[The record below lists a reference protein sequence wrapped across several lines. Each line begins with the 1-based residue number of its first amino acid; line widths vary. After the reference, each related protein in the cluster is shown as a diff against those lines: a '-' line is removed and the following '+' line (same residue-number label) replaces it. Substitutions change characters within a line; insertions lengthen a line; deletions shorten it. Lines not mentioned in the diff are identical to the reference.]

1 MTVRSF
7 ARRMKPRVERKAAE
21 RVWQLRTMRRRR
33 RAAVGDPVLRPVAVR
48 GQQLYGRVVTR
59 FTAAEAAAANLD
71 LVVSALEQEG
81 ISYFLV
87 PVSRIRHTVG
97 VNAVDRERFLTA
109 LETRHAGQAV
119 FIGRPVSGGQLKHPA
134 MFLDGVLPAKL
145 RKAPVLRIGENHLG
159 PAGQLLAG
167 PELACDVEFWEDG
180 AELLATEEGEQRLA
194 KVQPQAS
201 EDVFRESLITPR
213 NNGVTDV
220 LPASEQQPATV
231 RVGDRELPSF
241 APLTL
246 PTVNRVTFPVDVVY
260 TWVDGEQPEM
270 RAKRAQYQER
280 GTAEILD
287 KETNASRYTSH
298 DELKY
303 SLRSLA
309 MYADFVRHIYIVTDG
324 QKPHWLDDS
333 AEGITVVDHRDI
345 FPEDVLPVFNS
356 HAIETRLHHIP
367 GLSEHYL
374 YFNDDVFVGRRI
386 TPEHFFHGSG
396 LMKIPVSPLK
406 IGVGKPHSEETAT
419 NSASKNVRALLLEKF
434 GRMTTNNFMHTP
446 LPQQRE
452 TLLALEE
459 LFPEDVTRTM
469 ASRFRSPTDIAMTAP
484 LLYQYS
490 LMTGRGVP
498 GKFGF
503 RYVNISRPD
512 AESRLD
518 DLRQNRRFDFFCL
531 NDVDVPPQ
539 ERARVSVRMNQ
550 FLENYFPFP
559 SPYEKQSGKKAGAP
573 IGRQAAEPTELAE
586 PTQKPAVPSEQ
597 QS

>member
-7 ARRMKPRVERKAAE
+7 ARRMRPRVERKAAE

-33 RAAVGDPVLRPVAVR
+33 KAAVTDPVLRPVAVR
-48 GQQLYGRVVTR
+48 GQQFYGRVVDR
-59 FTAAEAAAANLD
+59 FTAAEAAASNLD

-87 PVSRIRHTVG
+87 PTSRTRYTVG
-97 VNAVDRERFLTA
+97 VNIVDRERILAA
-109 LETRHAGQAV
+109 LEARNAGTAV
-119 FIGRPVSGGQLKHPA
+119 FIGRPLPGGQLKHPA
-134 MFLDGVLPAKL
+134 LFLDGVLPPQL
-145 RKAPVLRIGENHLG
+145 RTAPVLRVGENLLG

-167 PELACDVEFWEDG
+167 PELACDIEFWEDG
-180 AELLATEEGEQRLA
+180 AALLATADGPRRLA

-201 EDVFRESLITPR
+201 EDVFAESLVTPR

-220 LPASEQQPATV
+220 LPASEQKPATV
-231 RVGDRELPSF
+231 RVGERELPSF
-241 APLTL
+241 VPLTL
-246 PTVNRVTFPVDVVY
+246 PTVNQVTFPVDVVY
-260 TWVDGEQPEM
+260 TWVDGEEPAMQ
-270 RAKRAQYQER
+270 AKRAQYQGR
-280 GTAEILD
+280 GIAEILD

-324 QKPHWLDDS
+324 QKPHWLDDT

-345 FPEDVLPVFNS
+345 FPEGVLPVFNS

-374 YFNDDVFVGRRI
+374 YFNDDVFVGRRV
-386 TPEHFFHGSG
+386 TPEHFFFGSG
-396 LMKIPVSPLK
+396 LMKVPVSPLK
-406 IGVGKPHSEETAT
+406 IGVGKPHAEETAT
-419 NSASKNVRALLLEKF
+419 NSASKNVRQLLLEKF

-446 LPQQRE
+446 LPQQRGA
-452 TLLALEE
+452 LQALEE
-459 LFPEDVTRTM
+459 LFPEDVQRTT
-469 ASRFRSPTDIAMTAP
+469 ASRFRSPQDIAMTAP
-484 LLYQYS
+484 LLYQYA

-498 GKFGF
+498 GKFSF

-512 AESRLD
+512 ADRRLN
-518 DLRQNRRFDFFCL
+518 DLRRNRRFDFFCL
-531 NDVDVPPQ
+531 NDVDVPPE
-539 ERARVSVRMNQ
+539 EREQVSVRMHE

-559 SPYEKQSGKKAGAP
+559 SPFEKQN
-573 IGRQAAEPTELAE
+573 
-586 PTQKPAVPSEQ
+586 
-597 QS
+597 

>member
-7 ARRMKPRVERKAAE
+7 ARRIRPRVERKAAE

-33 RAAVGDPVLRPVAVR
+33 RAAVTDPVLRPVAVR
-48 GQQLYGRVVTR
+48 GQQFYGRVVDR
-59 FTAAEAAAANLD
+59 FTAVEAAASNLD

-87 PVSRIRHTVG
+87 PPSRTRYTVG
-97 VNAVDRERFLTA
+97 VNVVDRERFLAA
-109 LETRHAGQAV
+109 LEARNAGTAV
-119 FIGRPVSGGQLKHPA
+119 FIGRPLPGGQLKHPA
-134 MFLDGVLPAKL
+134 LFLDGVLPAQL
-145 RKAPVLRIGENHLG
+145 RTAPVLRVGENLLG

-167 PELACDVEFWEDG
+167 PELACDIEFWEDG
-180 AELLATEEGEQRLA
+180 AQLLATPEGPRRLA

-201 EDVFRESLITPR
+201 EDVFAESLITPR

-220 LPASEQQPATV
+220 LPASEQKPATV
-231 RVGDRELPSF
+231 RVGDREVPSF
-241 APLTL
+241 VPLTL
-246 PTVNRVTFPVDVVY
+246 PTVNQVTFPVDIVY
-260 TWVDGEQPEM
+260 TWVDGEEPAM
-270 RAKRAQYQER
+270 RAKRARYQE
-280 GTAEILD
+280 GGIAEILD

-333 AEGITVVDHRDI
+333 APGITVVDHRDI
-345 FPEDVLPVFNS
+345 FPADVLPVFNS

-374 YFNDDVFVGRRI
+374 YFNDDVFVGRRV
-386 TPEHFFHGSG
+386 TPEHFFFGSG
-396 LMKIPVSPLK
+396 LMKVPVSPLK
-406 IGVGKPHSEETAT
+406 IGIGKPHSEETAT
-419 NSASKNVRALLLEKF
+419 NSASKNVRRLLLEKF

-446 LPQQRE
+446 LPQQRGA
-452 TLLALEE
+452 LQALEE
-459 LFPEDVTRTM
+459 LFPEDVSRTT
-469 ASRFRSPTDIAMTAP
+469 ASRFRSPQDIAMTAP
-484 LLYQYS
+484 LLYQYA

-498 GKFGF
+498 GKFSF

-512 AESRLD
+512 ADRRLA
-518 DLRQNRRFDFFCL
+518 DLRRNRRFDFFCL
-531 NDVDVPPQ
+531 NDVDVPPE
-539 ERARVSVRMNQ
+539 EREQVSVRMHE

-559 SPYEKQSGKKAGAP
+559 SPFEKQEPGTGSAGS
-573 IGRQAAEPTELAE
+573 AE
-586 PTQKPAVPSEQ
+586 TQS
-597 QS
+597 

>member
-7 ARRMKPRVERKAAE
+7 ARRIRPRVERKAAE

-33 RAAVGDPVLRPVAVR
+33 RTAVTDPVLRPVKVR
-48 GQQLYGRVVTR
+48 GQELYGRLVTR
-59 FTAAEAAAANLD
+59 FTAAEAAASNLD
-71 LVVSALEQEG
+71 LVVAALEQEG
-81 ISYFLV
+81 ISYFMV
-87 PVSRIRHTVG
+87 ASRIRHVVG

-109 LETRHAGQAV
+109 LEAQNEGKAV
-119 FIGRPVSGGQLKHPA
+119 FIGRPLPGGALKHPA
-134 MFLDGVLPAKL
+134 MFMDGVLPAPL
-145 RKAPVLRIGENHLG
+145 RSAPVLRVGENLLG
-159 PAGQLLAG
+159 PEGQLLAG

-180 AELLATEEGEQRLA
+180 GALLESADGPRRLA

-201 EDVFRESLITPR
+201 ADVFAESLITPR

-220 LPASEQQPATV
+220 LPAAEQKPATV
-231 RVGDRELPSF
+231 RVGERELPSF
-241 APLTL
+241 TPLTL
-246 PTVNRVTFPVDVVY
+246 PTVNQVTFPVDVVY
-260 TWVDGEQPEM
+260 TWVDGEEPEM
-270 RAKRAQYQER
+270 RAKRARYQER

-324 QKPHWLDDS
+324 QKPHWLDDT
-333 AEGITVVDHRDI
+333 APGITVVDHRDI
-345 FPEDVLPVFNS
+345 FPADALPVFNS

-367 GLSEHYL
+367 GLSDHYL

-386 TPEHFFHGSG
+386 APEHFFFGSG

-406 IGVGKPHSEETAT
+406 IGVGKPHAEETAT
-419 NSASKNVRALLLEKF
+419 NSASKNVRRLLLEKF

-452 TLLALEE
+452 TLRALED
-459 LFPEDVTRTM
+459 LFPEDIARTT

-484 LLYQYS
+484 LLYQYA

-498 GKFGF
+498 GKFSF

-512 AESRLD
+512 AERRLN
-518 DLRQNRRFDFFCL
+518 DLRRNRRFDFFCL
-531 NDVDVPPQ
+531 NDVDVPPE
-539 ERARVSVRMNQ
+539 EREQVSVRMHD

-559 SPYEKQSGKKAGAP
+559 SPFEKQS
-573 IGRQAAEPTELAE
+573 
-586 PTQKPAVPSEQ
+586 
-597 QS
+597 

>member
-7 ARRMKPRVERKAAE
+7 ARRMRPRVERKAAE

-33 RAAVGDPVLRPVAVR
+33 TAAVTDPTLRPVTVR

-59 FTAAEAAAANLD
+59 FSAAEAAAANLG
-71 LVVSALEQEG
+71 LVVAALEQEG
-81 ISYFLV
+81 IPYFLV
-87 PVSRIRHTVG
+87 PASRTRHTVG
-97 VNAVDRERFLTA
+97 LNAVDRERFLTT
-109 LETRHAGQAV
+109 LEAQNAGKAV
-119 FIGRPVSGGQLKHPA
+119 FLGRPLPGGQLKNPA
-134 MFLDGVLPAKL
+134 LFMDGVLPTAL
-145 RKAPVLRIGENHLG
+145 RTASVLRIGENHLG
-159 PAGQLLAG
+159 PSGQLLAG

-180 AELLATEEGEQRLA
+180 AQLLASADGPRRLA

-201 EDVFRESLITPR
+201 EDIFAESLIAPR
-213 NNGVTDV
+213 NNGITDV
-220 LPASEQQPATV
+220 LPASEQKPATV
-231 RVGDRELPSF
+231 RIGDRELPSF

-246 PTVNRVTFPVDVVY
+246 PTVRDVTFPVDVVY
-260 TWVDGEQPEM
+260 TWVDGEEPQM
-270 RAKRAQYQER
+270 RAKRARYQEH
-280 GTAEILD
+280 GIAEILD

-333 AEGITVVDHRDI
+333 APGITVVDHRDI
-345 FPEDVLPVFNS
+345 FPQDVLPVFNS

-367 GLSEHYL
+367 GLSDHYL
-374 YFNDDVFVGRRI
+374 YFNDDVFVGRRV

-406 IGVGKPHSEETAT
+406 IGVGKPHAEETAT
-419 NSASKNVRALLLEKF
+419 NSAGKNVRRLLLEKF

-452 TLLALEE
+452 TLQTLEE
-459 LFPEDVTRTM
+459 LFAQDISRTT
-469 ASRFRSPTDIAMTAP
+469 ASRFRSPQDIAVTAP
-484 LLYQYS
+484 LLYQYA

-498 GKFGF
+498 GKYSF

-512 AESRLD
+512 AEKRLA
-518 DLRQNRRFDFFCL
+518 DLRRTRRFDFFCL
-531 NDVDVPPQ
+531 NDVDVPPE
-539 ERARVSVRMNQ
+539 ERERVGARMDE
-550 FLENYFPFP
+550 FLENYFPFA
-559 SPYEKQSGKKAGAP
+559 SPFEKQK
-573 IGRQAAEPTELAE
+573 
-586 PTQKPAVPSEQ
+586 
-597 QS
+597 